1 MKLLTKSFTVLFYSY
16 SDSHTVLLFIG
27 LLIMQSLSGI
37 ILSRNEALLTNH
49 PVIIY
54 YLTMM
59 VGAGR
64 FQIKQSKRR
73 TYTVLIVVGV

>member
-1 MKLLTKSFTVLFYSY
+1 
-16 SDSHTVLLFIG
+16 
-27 LLIMQSLSGI
+27 MQSLSGI

-59 VGAGR
+59 VGAGMSLR
-64 FQIKQSKRR
+64 KMDLCCADSNIII
-73 TYTVLIVVGV
+73 YYV

>member
-1 MKLLTKSFTVLFYSY
+1 
-16 SDSHTVLLFIG
+16 
-27 LLIMQSLSGI
+27 MQSLSGI

-59 VGAGR
+59 VGAGMSL
-64 FQIKQSKRR
+64 KKR
-73 TYTVLIVVGV
+73 TYVVLIVISLFIMCD